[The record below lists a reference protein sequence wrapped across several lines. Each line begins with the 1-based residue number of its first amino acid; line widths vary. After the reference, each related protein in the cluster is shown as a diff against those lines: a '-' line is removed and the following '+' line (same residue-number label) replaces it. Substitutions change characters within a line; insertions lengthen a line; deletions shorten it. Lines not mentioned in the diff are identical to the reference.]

1 MPASLSAVRP
11 ARGLSI
17 SAPLSPAR
25 REACAKEGTTL
36 FAQSEEYPCLHP

>member
-1 MPASLSAVRP
+1 MPVS
-11 ARGLSI
+11 
-17 SAPLSPAR
+17 LSPAR